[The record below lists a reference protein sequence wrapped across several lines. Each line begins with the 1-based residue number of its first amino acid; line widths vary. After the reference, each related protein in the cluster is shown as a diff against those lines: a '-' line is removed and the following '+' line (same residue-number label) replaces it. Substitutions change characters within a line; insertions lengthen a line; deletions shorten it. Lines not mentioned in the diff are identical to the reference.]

1 MTEKKILISVDEN
14 ETRIALIESGNLEDL
29 IVERKD
35 EHRIAGSIYKGVVKK
50 VLPGMQSAFI
60 DIGLE
65 RDGFLYVSQVT
76 EGIDEDVDEKLPAGS
91 IENKLKQGQEILVQ
105 VLREPIGTKGS
116 RLSSY
121 VSLPGRYL
129 VLMPSVAH
137 FGVSRKITDEAE
149 RKRLKELL
157 RAAAPSGK
165 GLIVRTAGEGRGER
179 DFRADV
185 KYLMRVW
192 SRIEKLSRRAAA
204 PKLVYEEL
212 DAASRV
218 VRDMLGPEVSKIVV
232 DSKQQWAMLR
242 KFVRILC
249 PDLPVK
255 VELYSSEEPLF
266 EDCGVEKEID
276 NALSRNVPLK
286 SGGYL
291 VIEQTE
297 AMVSIDVNTGRYKGK
312 RNFEDTVL
320 KTNLEA
326 ACEVARQLR
335 LRHMGGIIIIDF
347 IDMETLGSQK
357 KVIRKLEECV
367 KRDKAKTT
375 ILELSDLGV
384 VEMTRQR
391 VRKSLSSTLYEVCPY
406 CKGSGMVKSVITT
419 SINVQRKLKR
429 LCRISGERQIR
440 VKVHT
445 EVAGR
450 LLNEDRAKIVRLE
463 RQFRKK
469 LLIESDPSLH
479 VEEVLFP

>member
-1 MTEKKILISVDEN
+1 MAEKKILISVDEN
-14 ETRIALIESGNLEDL
+14 ETRIALIESGNLEDFL
-29 IVERKD
+29 VERKD

-60 DIGLE
+60 DIGLG

-76 EGIDEDVDEKLPAGS
+76 EGIDVDEKLPVGS
-91 IENKLKQGQEILVQ
+91 IESKLKEGQEILVQ
-105 VLREPIGTKGS
+105 VLREPIGTKGA

-129 VLMPSVAH
+129 VLMPSVVH
-137 FGVSRKITDEAE
+137 LGVSRKITGEDE

-157 RAAAPSGK
+157 RTVAPPGK
-165 GLIVRTAGEGRGER
+165 GLIVRTAGESRGER

-204 PKLVYEEL
+204 PMLVHEEL

-218 VRDMLGPEVSKIVV
+218 VRDMLEQEVNKIVI
-232 DSKQQWAMLR
+232 DAKQQWARLK

-255 VELYSSEEPLF
+255 VELYRGEEPLF
-266 EDCGVEKEID
+266 EAYDVEKEIE
-276 NALSRNVPLK
+276 NALSRHVTLK

-312 RNFEDTVL
+312 KNFEDTIL

-326 ACEVARQLR
+326 ASEVARQLR
-335 LRHMGGIIIIDF
+335 LRDMGGIVIIDF
-347 IDMETLGSQK
+347 IDMESPGNRK
-357 KVIRKLEECV
+357 KVLRKLEECV

-375 ILELSDLGV
+375 ILELSDLGL

-391 VRKSLSSTLYEVCPY
+391 VRKSLSSTLYEICPY
-406 CKGSGMVKSVITT
+406 CKGSGMVRSVITT

-429 LCRISGERQIR
+429 LCRITEEKQIR

-450 LLNEDRAKIVRLE
+450 LLNEDRTKIVRLE

-479 VEEVLFP
+479 IEEVIFP